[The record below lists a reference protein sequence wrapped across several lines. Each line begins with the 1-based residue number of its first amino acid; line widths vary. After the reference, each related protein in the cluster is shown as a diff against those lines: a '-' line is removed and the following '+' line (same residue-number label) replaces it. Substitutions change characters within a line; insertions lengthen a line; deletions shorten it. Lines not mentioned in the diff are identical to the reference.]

1 MKFYPINLNVEN
13 KKCVVIGG
21 GKIALEKIS
30 GLIEANAKVEVIAP
44 KVCAEVEELF
54 QSGKI
59 NLIREKYSSEKISD
73 GVILIA
79 ATNNFELNQKIL
91 SDGREKNFLVNIVDS
106 FDGDFTVPSRIRRGD
121 FLLAISTGG
130 KSPGFSRFV
139 RQMLEKDFDENFA
152 QGIEIISKY
161 RAEVKKILPTFEER
175 INFWREILTEKVWEM
190 LKAGKISEIEDK
202 IKKSL
207 SREKIL

>member
-1 MKFYPINLNVEN
+1 M
-13 KKCVVIGG
+13 
-21 GKIALEKIS
+21 
-30 GLIEANAKVEVIAP
+30 
-44 KVCAEVEELF
+44 
-54 QSGKI
+54 
-59 NLIREKYSSEKISD
+59 
-73 GVILIA
+73 
-79 ATNNFELNQKIL
+79 
-91 SDGREKNFLVNIVDS
+91 
-106 FDGDFTVPSRIRRGD
+106 PSRIRRGD

-175 INFWREILTEKVWEM
+175 INFWREVLTEKVWEM
-190 LKAGKISEIEDK
+190 LKSGKISEIEDK

>member
-1 MKFYPINLNVEN
+1 MKFYPINLNIEN
-13 KKCVVIGG
+13 KKCYVVGG
-21 GKIALEKIS
+21 GKIALEKIL
-30 GLIEANAKVEVIAP
+30 GLLEANAQVEVIAP

-54 QSGKI
+54 AQGKI
-59 NLIREKYSSEKISD
+59 NLIRAEYSAEKILD

-79 ATNNFELNQKIL
+79 ATNDFELNRKIL
-91 SDGREKNFLVNIVDS
+91 ADGRAKNFLVNIVDDLVS
-106 FDGDFTVPSRIRRGD
+106 DFTVPSRIRRGE

-152 QGIEIISKY
+152 AGLKIISEY
-161 RAEVKKILPTFEER
+161 RQVAKKFFPTFEER
-175 INFWREILTEKVWEM
+175 IKFWREVLTPEVWQL
-190 LKAGKISEIEDK
+190 LKSGELAALENK

-207 SREKIL
+207 PIA

>member
-73 GVILIA
+73 GAILIA

-152 QGIEIISKY
+152 QGVEIISKY

-175 INFWREILTEKVWEM
+175 INFWRKVLTEKVWEM
-190 LKAGKISEIEDK
+190 LKSGKISEIEDK

>member
-1 MKFYPINLNVEN
+1 MKFYPINLNIEN
-13 KKCVVIGG
+13 KKCYVVGG
-21 GKIALEKIS
+21 GKIALEKIL
-30 GLIEANAKVEVIAP
+30 GLLEANAQVEVIAP

-54 QSGKI
+54 AQGKI
-59 NLIREKYSSEKISD
+59 NLIRAEYSAEKISD

-79 ATNNFELNQKIL
+79 ATNDFELNRKIL
-91 SDGREKNFLVNIVDS
+91 ADGRAKNFLVNIVDDLVS
-106 FDGDFTVPSRIRRGD
+106 DFTVPSRIRRGE

-152 QGIEIISKY
+152 AGLKIISEY
-161 RAEVKKILPTFEER
+161 RQVAKKFFPTFEER
-175 INFWREILTEKVWEM
+175 IKFWRETLTPEVWQL
-190 LKAGKISEIEDK
+190 LKSGNLAELENK

-207 SREKIL
+207 PIA

>member
-152 QGIEIISKY
+152 QGVEIISKY

-175 INFWREILTEKVWEM
+175 INFWRKVLTEKVWEM
-190 LKAGKISEIEDK
+190 LKSGKISEIEDK

>member
-59 NLIREKYSSEKISD
+59 NLIREKYS
-73 GVILIA
+73 
-79 ATNNFELNQKIL
+79 
-91 SDGREKNFLVNIVDS
+91 
-106 FDGDFTVPSRIRRGD
+106 RR
-121 FLLAISTGG
+121 
-130 KSPGFSRFV
+130 
-139 RQMLEKDFDENFA
+139 
-152 QGIEIISKY
+152 
-161 RAEVKKILPTFEER
+161 
-175 INFWREILTEKVWEM
+175 
-190 LKAGKISEIEDK
+190 DK
-202 IKKSL
+202 
-207 SREKIL
+207 

>member
-13 KKCVVIGG
+13 KKCFVVGG
-21 GKIALEKIS
+21 GKIALEKIL

-44 KVCAEVEELF
+44 KICAEVEELF
-54 QSGKI
+54 QNGKI

-73 GVILIA
+73 GAILIA

-139 RQMLEKDFDENFA
+139 RQMLEKDFDENFSE
-152 QGIEIISKY
+152 GVKIISKY
-161 RAEVKKILPTFEER
+161 RAEVKKILPTF
-175 INFWREILTEKVWEM
+175 
-190 LKAGKISEIEDK
+190 
-202 IKKSL
+202 
-207 SREKIL
+207 

>member
-13 KKCVVIGG
+13 KKCFVIGG
-21 GKIALEKIS
+21 GKIALEKIL
-30 GLIEANAKVEVIAP
+30 GLIEANAKIFVIAP

-54 QSGKI
+54 QNGKI

-73 GVILIA
+73 GEILIA

-139 RQMLEKDFDENFA
+139 RQMLENEFDENFSA
-152 QGIEIISKY
+152 GVEIISKY

-175 INFWREILTEKVWEM
+175 INFWRKVLSAEVWEM

-207 SREKIL
+207 QKTELL